1 MRGFSLLFP
10 AVAAGAA
17 VLNARD
23 DTPPLSRCPGYKAS
37 HIVED
42 GDTLTADLHLA
53 GEPCNIYGKDIEHL
67 TLKVEYETGMCRA
80 IELISSIELSPFKT
94 NKISC
99 KRNKAEDVNIHLSI
113 R

>member
-1 MRGFSLLFP
+1 MRGVSLLFP

-17 VLNARD
+17 VLNTREE
-23 DTPPLSRCPGYKAS
+23 THPLGSCPGYKAS

-53 GEPCNIYGKDIEHL
+53 GEPCNTYGKDIEHL

-80 IELISSIELSPFKT
+80 IELRAPIDLSSF
-94 NKISC
+94 
-99 KRNKAEDVNIHLSI
+99 RNAQKK
-113 R
+113 